1 MLQSESTDLVPG
13 HCADDEGV
21 EGALALYQVVV
32 VALQQQGRPIPP
44 ATNIGSLESYLRIIR
59 TKRAL
64 FYLV

>member
-1 MLQSESTDLVPG
+1 MVPG

-32 VALQQQGRPIPP
+32 VTLQQQRGPVPP
-44 ATNIGSLESYLRIIR
+44 AHNIGSLESYLRIIR

>member
-1 MLQSESTDLVPG
+1 MVPG
-13 HCADDEGV
+13 DGADDEGV

-32 VALQQQGRPIPP
+32 ITLQQQRGPVPP
-44 ATNIGSLESYLRIIR
+44 ATNIESLESYLRIIR